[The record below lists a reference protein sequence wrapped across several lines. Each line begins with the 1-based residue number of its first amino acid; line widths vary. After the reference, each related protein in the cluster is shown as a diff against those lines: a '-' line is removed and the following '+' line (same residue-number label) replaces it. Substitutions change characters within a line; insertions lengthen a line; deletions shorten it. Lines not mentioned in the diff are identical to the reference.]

1 MHFHFSAQDILWTL
15 AFASELVLLVVLM
28 GRDRIARFPWFTAA
42 AVMMALRLLTAKLL
56 NGRLPQMTMA
66 VIFIVMAEVGAL
78 IGLLLVIEIARRAF
92 GSVRRSTWLIWA
104 VSLLLL
110 GGVILKY
117 WGPWPSWKTLTAH
130 STTSALQL
138 VQLLAQKTS
147 LLVDIENIAVGL
159 LILLFGR
166 RYGAG
171 WRSHTQ
177 QIAIGLSTASL
188 TQLSIGI
195 LWERI
200 AHSAQPKTMAE
211 YQQLIG
217 VRDKLFNVNS
227 AVFVVVV
234 VWWIVC
240 LWRDEP
246 GTAKAGTPAQPAALA
261 EGAEPDAPKAAPA
274 EGS

>member
-66 VIFIVMAEVGAL
+66 TVFIVMAEIGAL
-78 IGLLLVIEIARRAF
+78 LGLLVVLEVARRAF
-92 GSVRRSTWLIWA
+92 GSVRRSTWLIGA
-104 VSLLLL
+104 VALLAL

-117 WGPWPSWKTLTAH
+117 WGPWPSWKTLTAQ

-147 LLVDIENIAVGL
+147 LFVDIENIAVGL
-159 LILLFGR
+159 LIVVFGS
-166 RYGAG
+166 RYKAG

-188 TQLSIGI
+188 TQLAIGI
-195 LWERI
+195 IWERI
-200 AHSAQPKTMAE
+200 AHTATPKSMAD
-211 YQQLIG
+211 YQHLMG
-217 VRDKLFNVNS
+217 LRDKLFNANS
-227 AVFVVVV
+227 AMFVVVA

-246 GTAKAGTPAQPAALA
+246 GTSGAGTTA
-261 EGAEPDAPKAAPA
+261 EPSVEKGAEPDAGDA
-274 EGS
+274 EPVAGS

>member
-66 VIFIVMAEVGAL
+66 TIFIVMAEVSAL
-78 IGLLLVIEIARRAF
+78 LGLLVVLEIARRAF

-104 VSLLLL
+104 VALLVM
-110 GGVILKY
+110 GGVILTY
-117 WGPWPSWKTLTAH
+117 WGPWPSWKTLTAR

-147 LLVDIENIAVGL
+147 LFVDIENIAVGL
-159 LILLFGR
+159 LIVLFGS
-166 RYGAG
+166 RYKAG

-177 QIAIGLSTASL
+177 QIVIGLSTASL
-188 TQLSIGI
+188 TQLAIGI
-195 LWERI
+195 IWERI
-200 AHSAQPKTMAE
+200 AHSATPKSMAD
-211 YQQLIG
+211 YQHLMG
-217 VRDKLFNVNS
+217 LRDKLFNANS
-227 AVFVVVV
+227 AIFVVVA

-246 GTAKAGTPAQPAALA
+246 GTSSAGSTA
-261 EGAEPDAPKAAPA
+261 EPSIGKGAEPDSGEAAPA
-274 EGS
+274 AGS

>member
-1 MHFHFSAQDILWTL
+1 
-15 AFASELVLLVVLM
+15 M

-66 VIFIVMAEVGAL
+66 TVFIVMAEISAL
-78 IGLLLVIEIARRAF
+78 LGLMVVLEVARRAF
-92 GSVRRSTWLIWA
+92 GSVRRSTWLIGA
-104 VSLLLL
+104 VALLAL
-110 GGVILKY
+110 GAVILTY
-117 WGPWPSWKTLTAH
+117 WGPWPAWKTLTAQ

-147 LLVDIENIAVGL
+147 LFVDIENIAVGL
-159 LILLFGR
+159 LIVLFGS
-166 RYGAG
+166 RYKAG

-188 TQLSIGI
+188 TQLAIGI
-195 LWERI
+195 IWERI
-200 AHSAQPKTMAE
+200 AHSATPKSMAD
-211 YQQLIG
+211 YQHLMG
-217 VRDKLFNVNS
+217 LRDKLFNANS
-227 AVFVVVV
+227 AIFVVVA

-246 GTAKAGTPAQPAALA
+246 GTSSAGIAAEPAIGKGAQP
-261 EGAEPDAPKAAPA
+261 DAGDAAPA
-274 EGS
+274 GGS

>member
-56 NGRLPQMTMA
+56 GGRLPQMTMA
-66 VIFIVMAEVGAL
+66 AVFIVMAEIGAL
-78 IGLLLVIEIARRAF
+78 LGLLVVLEVVRRAF
-92 GSVRRSTWLIWA
+92 GSVKRSTWLIGA
-104 VSLLLL
+104 VALLAL
-110 GGVILKY
+110 GAVILRY
-117 WGPWPSWKTLTAH
+117 WGPWPAWKTLTAQ
-130 STTSALQL
+130 SATSALQL

-147 LLVDIENIAVGL
+147 LFVDIENIAVGL
-159 LILLFGR
+159 LIVLFGG
-166 RYGAG
+166 RYRAG

-188 TQLSIGI
+188 TQLAIGI
-195 LWERI
+195 IWERI
-200 AHSAQPKTMAE
+200 AHSASPKSMAE
-211 YQQLIG
+211 YQHLMNL
-217 VRDKLFNVNS
+217 RDKLFNANS
-227 AVFVVVV
+227 AMFVVVA

-246 GTAKAGTPAQPAALA
+246 GTSNAGITVEPSTGK
-261 EGAEPDAPKAAPA
+261 GADPDVGEAAPA
-274 EGS
+274 TGS

>member
-28 GRDRIARFPWFTAA
+28 GRDRIVRFPWFTAA

-66 VIFIVMAEVGAL
+66 AVFIVMAEIGAL
-78 IGLLLVIEIARRAF
+78 LGLLVVLEVARRTF
-92 GSVRRSTWLIWA
+92 GSVRRSTWLIGA
-104 VSLLLL
+104 LALLIL
-110 GGVILKY
+110 GVVILKY
-117 WGPWPSWKTLTAH
+117 WGPWPSWKTLTAQ
-130 STTSALQL
+130 SATSALQL

-147 LLVDIENIAVGL
+147 LFVDIENIAVGL
-159 LILLFGR
+159 LIVLFGSH
-166 RYGAG
+166 YNAG

-177 QIAIGLSTASL
+177 RIAIGLSTASL
-188 TQLSIGI
+188 TQLAIGI

-200 AHSAQPKTMAE
+200 AHSASPKSMAD
-211 YQQLIG
+211 YQHLMDL
-217 VRDKLFNVNS
+217 RDKLFNANS
-227 AVFVVVV
+227 AMFVVVA

-246 GTAKAGTPAQPAALA
+246 GAPGAGTTSEPSVGK
-261 EGAEPDAPKAAPA
+261 GAEPNAGEAAA
-274 EGS
+274 ATGS

>member
-66 VIFIVMAEVGAL
+66 AVFIVMAEIGAL
-78 IGLLLVIEIARRAF
+78 LGLLVVLEVARRAF

-104 VSLLLL
+104 VALLAM

-117 WGPWPSWKTLTAH
+117 WGPWPSWKTLTAQ
-130 STTSALQL
+130 SATSALQL

-147 LLVDIENIAVGL
+147 LFVDIENIAVGL
-159 LILLFGR
+159 LIVVFGG
-166 RYGAG
+166 RYKAG

-188 TQLSIGI
+188 AQLAIGI
-195 LWERI
+195 IWERI
-200 AHSAQPKTMAE
+200 AHSAAPKSMAD
-211 YQQLIG
+211 YQHLMSL
-217 VRDKLFNVNS
+217 RDKLFNANS
-227 AVFVVVV
+227 AMFVVVA

-240 LWRDEP
+240 LWKDEP
-246 GTAKAGTPAQPAALA
+246 GTSSVDTTA
-261 EGAEPDAPKAAPA
+261 EPLIGKGAEPDAGEAAPA
-274 EGS
+274 AGS

>member
-66 VIFIVMAEVGAL
+66 ALFIVMAEIAAL
-78 IGLLLVIEIARRAF
+78 LGLLVVLEVARRAF
-92 GSVRRSTWLIWA
+92 GSVRRSTWLIGA
-104 VSLLLL
+104 VALLAL
-110 GGVILKY
+110 GAVILTY
-117 WGPWPSWKTLTAH
+117 WGPWPSWKTLTAR
-130 STTSALQL
+130 SGTSALQL

-147 LLVDIENIAVGL
+147 LFVDIENIAVGL
-159 LILLFGR
+159 LIVLFGS
-166 RYGAG
+166 RYKAG
-171 WRSHTQ
+171 WHSHIQ

-188 TQLSIGI
+188 TQLAIGI
-195 LWERI
+195 IWERI
-200 AHSAQPKTMAE
+200 AHTASPKSMAD
-211 YQQLIG
+211 YQHLMG
-217 VRDKLFNVNS
+217 LRDKLFNANS
-227 AVFVVVV
+227 AMFVVVA

-246 GTAKAGTPAQPAALA
+246 GTSSAGTAA
-261 EGAEPDAPKAAPA
+261 EPSIGKGAEPDASEAAPA
-274 EGS
+274 SGS

>member
-1 MHFHFSAQDILWTL
+1 MHFHFSAQDVLWTL

-66 VIFIVMAEVGAL
+66 TVFIVMAEISAL
-78 IGLLLVIEIARRAF
+78 LGLLVVLEVARRAF

-104 VSLLLL
+104 VALLAL
-110 GGVILKY
+110 GAVILTY
-117 WGPWPSWKTLTAH
+117 WGPWPSWKTLTAR

-147 LLVDIENIAVGL
+147 LFVDIENIAVGL
-159 LILLFGR
+159 LIVLFGR
-166 RYGAG
+166 RYKVG

-177 QIAIGLSTASL
+177 QIAIGLSTASF
-188 TQLSIGI
+188 TQLAIGI
-195 LWERI
+195 IWERI
-200 AHSAQPKTMAE
+200 AHSATPKSMAD
-211 YQQLIG
+211 YQHLMG
-217 VRDKLFNVNS
+217 LRDRLFNANS
-227 AVFVVVV
+227 AIFVVVA

-246 GTAKAGTPAQPAALA
+246 GTSSAGITAKPSIGK
-261 EGAEPDAPKAAPA
+261 GAEPDASEAAPA
-274 EGS
+274 TGS